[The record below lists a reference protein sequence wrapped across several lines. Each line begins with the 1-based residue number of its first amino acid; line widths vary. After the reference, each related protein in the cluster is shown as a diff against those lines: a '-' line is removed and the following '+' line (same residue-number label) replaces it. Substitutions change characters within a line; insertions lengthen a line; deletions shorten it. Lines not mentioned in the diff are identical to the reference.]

1 VVLHSIGVVL
11 YADTIA
17 IFVFCLFAF
26 DVSRI
31 VKLFAWQNLIT
42 NVLKDLLK
50 RSSTGEFRLGLNS
63 AQSKVWS
70 EQIAKRSLKPSEKM
84 TFTFWLIFGLSPDLR
99 LGDSLSERLSQQVI
113 MMCIHVCVCVQAAV
127 CDYSPAHFIRCHFG
141 DKNAIKQGHTD
152 SDPTDDVTNVWCCS
166 MEPDPNDSGLCDD

>member
-17 IFVFCLFAF
+17 IFVFLFAF

-31 VKLFAWQNLIT
+31 VKLFAWQNLTT
-42 NVLKDLLK
+42 NVLKDLLQ
-50 RSSTGEFRLGLNS
+50 SESAGECRLGLNS

-70 EQIAKRSLKPSEKM
+70 ELIAKRSLKPSEKM

-113 MMCIHVCVCVQAAV
+113 MMCIHVCIHVYVCRQLCVITVLHTLSAV
-127 CDYSPAHFIRCHFG
+127 TLVTRMPSSRVILTVIR
-141 DKNAIKQGHTD
+141 Q
-152 SDPTDDVTNVWCCS
+152 
-166 MEPDPNDSGLCDD
+166 MM